1 MIQQY
6 FTTILAFYTERI
18 NSKSITILLLGERT
32 VTRKEVRGQSSPAPV
47 EGVFC
52 INCILIGGQQAHH
65 TDKDREV
72 QMHNIP
78 IYSNESITAQKT
90 T

>member
-1 MIQQY
+1 MVNLHVLY
-6 FTTILAFYTERI
+6 DTTILAFYTERI

-32 VTRKEVRGQSSPAPV
+32 VTRKEVRGQSPPAPV

-52 INCILIGGQQAHH
+52 INYILIGGQQARH
-65 TDKDREV
+65 TDKDREE

-78 IYSNESITAQKT
+78 ISLTNL
-90 T
+90 